1 MGVVNGRL
9 ARVCDP
15 PPICC
20 AVLYEQVDVMPP
32 AKKHL
37 YDFGC
42 TLVGRQFYLM
52 VRVRQRM

>member
-1 MGVVNGRL
+1 
-9 ARVCDP
+9 
-15 PPICC
+15 
-20 AVLYEQVDVMPP
+20 VDVMPP

-52 VRVRQRM
+52 VRVRQRV